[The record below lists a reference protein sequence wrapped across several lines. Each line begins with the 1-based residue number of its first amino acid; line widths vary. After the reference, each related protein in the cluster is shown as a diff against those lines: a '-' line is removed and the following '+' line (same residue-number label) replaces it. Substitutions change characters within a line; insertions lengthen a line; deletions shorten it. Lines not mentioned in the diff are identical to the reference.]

1 MRTSLEIL
9 HRRRHTSALRTL
21 GGACE
26 LSITAPGHVTRL
38 PSRSSVGDWNGREEP
53 LAAGQEVTAA
63 RNPAGSAGSQPWRT
77 LPKLYKSIIEDV
89 IEGVAELFAEEG
101 IDEQVLKD
109 LKHVRGRNDVAALNS
124 HNAEILKTVTLRSLE
139 HSSGQQRELWETKV
153 IQSKATEGFFR
164 DHSNIPQFVL
174 QLPQHLHQS
183 LHASTVLQGGRNL
196 SHFTGTDMS
205 STGSSGSFTLPPG
218 LTYPIHLPAGM
229 TVQTAS
235 GQLYKV
241 TVPVMVT
248 QAPGAPR
255 VLQQSVH
262 QYFQNLAQ
270 PPRPTPSSQFGGN
283 VQVGQNWPQ
292 QVPQVNRPYEAVN
305 GGEAERPLDSNFG
318 NANGETL
325 IQQVVDMQNQQVASN
340 VLNQPLNGLKQTN
353 FNDMPP
359 PLFSPKQTELTLADN
374 AEALNNLNM
383 AQTVQGQE
391 DYSSLLK
398 SPGIDVV
405 DLLLLGDDEDK
416 NNNIPLPNN
425 NVNIPDK
432 FSTVAN
438 QVAPNDNEIIQVDGT
453 GDTSSDEELGTVR
466 DIDENEFLGII
477 DTEDLKVLEDDS
489 GSNDSTSNSSDDED
503 PEIDVIE
510 EDPLNSGDDVS
521 EQEVPDLFDTD
532 NVIVCQYDK
541 SKTYLTVIKRHARLQ
556 CNVNRVLH
564 ENCFLHYPQKQK

>member
-1 MRTSLEIL
+1 MAHS
-9 HRRRHTSALRTL
+9 
-21 GGACE
+21 G
-26 LSITAPGHVTRL
+26 
-38 PSRSSVGDWNGREEP
+38 
-53 LAAGQEVTAA
+53 
-63 RNPAGSAGSQPWRT
+63 NPNPV
-77 LPKLYKSIIEDV
+77 PKLYKSIIEDV

-101 IDEQVLKD
+101 VDEQVLKD
-109 LKHVRGRNDVAALNS
+109 LKH
-124 HNAEILKTVTLRSLE
+124 
-139 HSSGQQRELWETKV
+139 LWETKV

-164 DHSNIPQFVL
+164 DHSNVPQFVL

-183 LHASTVLQGGRNL
+183 LHASTGGRNL
-196 SHFTGTDMS
+196 SNFTGTDMS
-205 STGSSGSFTLPPG
+205 STGSSGTFTLPPG

-255 VLQQSVH
+255 VLQQPVQ
-262 QYFQNLAQ
+262 QYFHNLAQ

-283 VQVGQNWPQ
+283 VQVGQNWSQ

-305 GGEAERPLDSNFG
+305 GCESERPLDSNFG
-318 NANGETL
+318 NANGETF

-340 VLNQPLNGLKQTN
+340 VLNQPLNDLKQNN

-398 SPGIDVV
+398 SPGVDSVV
-405 DLLLLGDDEDK
+405 DLLLLGDDEDENK
-416 NNNIPLPNN
+416 NIPLPNN
-425 NVNIPDK
+425 DVNIVDK
-432 FSTVAN
+432 LSTEAN
-438 QVAPNDNEIIQVDGT
+438 QMAPNDNEIIQVDGT

-466 DIDENEFLGII
+466 DVDEFLGII
-477 DTEDLKVLEDDS
+477 DTEDLKALEDDDS

-541 SKTYLTVIKRHARLQ
+541 IHRSKNKWKFYLKDGVM
-556 CNVNRVLH
+556 
-564 ENCFLHYPQKQK
+564 CFGGKDYIFSKAIGEAEW

>member
-1 MRTSLEIL
+1 MAHS
-9 HRRRHTSALRTL
+9 
-21 GGACE
+21 G
-26 LSITAPGHVTRL
+26 
-38 PSRSSVGDWNGREEP
+38 
-53 LAAGQEVTAA
+53 
-63 RNPAGSAGSQPWRT
+63 NPNPV
-77 LPKLYKSIIEDV
+77 PKLYKSIIEDV
-89 IEGVAELFAEEG
+89 IEGVSELFAEEG
-101 IDEQVLKD
+101 VDEQVLKD
-109 LKHVRGRNDVAALNS
+109 LKH
-124 HNAEILKTVTLRSLE
+124 
-139 HSSGQQRELWETKV
+139 LWETKV

-183 LHASTVLQGGRNL
+183 LHASTVLQGSRNF
-196 SHFTGTDMS
+196 SNFTGTDMS
-205 STGSSGSFTLPPG
+205 SIGSSGSFTLPPG

-255 VLQQSVH
+255 VLQQPVQ

-270 PPRPTPSSQFGGN
+270 PPRPIPSSQFGGN

-292 QVPQVNRPYEAVN
+292 QVPQVSRPYEAVN
-305 GGEAERPLDSNFG
+305 GGEAERPPDSNFG
-318 NANGETL
+318 YANGETF
-325 IQQVVDMQNQQVASN
+325 IQQVVDMQNQHVASN
-340 VLNQPLNGLKQTN
+340 VINQPLNGLKQTN
-353 FNDMPP
+353 FNDTPP
-359 PLFSPKQTELTLADN
+359 PLFSPKQTELTLTDN

-398 SPGIDVV
+398 SPSVDSVV
-405 DLLLLGDDEDK
+405 DLLLLGDDEDVNK
-416 NNNIPLPNN
+416 NIPLPNN
-425 NVNIPDK
+425 NVNILDK
-432 FSTVAN
+432 LSTVAN
-438 QVAPNDNEIIQVDGT
+438 QMAPNDNEIIQVDGI

-477 DTEDLKVLEDDS
+477 DTEDLKALEDDS

-510 EDPLNSGDDVS
+510 EDPLNSGDD
-521 EQEVPDLFDTD
+521 
-532 NVIVCQYDK
+532 IHR
-541 SKTYLTVIKRHARLQ
+541 SKNKWKFYLKDGVM
-556 CNVNRVLH
+556 
-564 ENCFLHYPQKQK
+564 CFGGKDYIFSKAIGEAEW

>member
-1 MRTSLEIL
+1 MAHS
-9 HRRRHTSALRTL
+9 
-21 GGACE
+21 G
-26 LSITAPGHVTRL
+26 
-38 PSRSSVGDWNGREEP
+38 
-53 LAAGQEVTAA
+53 
-63 RNPAGSAGSQPWRT
+63 NPNPV
-77 LPKLYKSIIEDV
+77 PKLYKSIIEDV
-89 IEGVAELFAEEG
+89 IEGVSELFAEEG
-101 IDEQVLKD
+101 VDEQVLKD
-109 LKHVRGRNDVAALNS
+109 LKH
-124 HNAEILKTVTLRSLE
+124 
-139 HSSGQQRELWETKV
+139 LWETKV

-174 QLPQHLHQS
+174 QLPQHLHHS
-183 LHASTVLQGGRNL
+183 LHASTGGRNL
-196 SHFTGTDMS
+196 SNFTGTDMS

-255 VLQQSVH
+255 ILQQPVQ

-270 PPRPTPSSQFGGN
+270 PPRPIPSSQFGGN

-292 QVPQVNRPYEAVN
+292 PVPQISRPCEAVN
-305 GGEAERPLDSNFG
+305 GGEAERLPDSNFG
-318 NANGETL
+318 NANGETF
-325 IQQVVDMQNQQVASN
+325 IQQVVDMQNQHVASN
-340 VLNQPLNGLKQTN
+340 VINQPLNGLKQTN
-353 FNDMPP
+353 FDDTPP

-383 AQTVQGQE
+383 AQMGQGQE

-398 SPGIDVV
+398 SPSVDSVV
-405 DLLLLGDDEDK
+405 DLLLLGDDEDENK
-416 NNNIPLPNN
+416 NIPLPNN
-425 NVNIPDK
+425 NVNILDK
-432 FSTVAN
+432 LSTVAN
-438 QVAPNDNEIIQVDGT
+438 QMAPNDNEIIQVDGT
-453 GDTSSDEELGTVR
+453 GDTSSDEELGAVR

-477 DTEDLKVLEDDS
+477 DTEDLKALEDDS

-541 SKTYLTVIKRHARLQ
+541 IHRSKNKWKFYLKDGVM
-556 CNVNRVLH
+556 
-564 ENCFLHYPQKQK
+564 CFGGKDYIFSKAIGEAEW